1 MIDCGDAARHLA
13 LFLIGKKS
21 AEVKEMFLFH
31 MPLHIAAC
39 DPWSYG
45 TCPTPERG
53 LKGATGSPVELKN
66 KKRVIQ
72 GL

>member
-1 MIDCGDAARHLA
+1 
-13 LFLIGKKS
+13 
-21 AEVKEMFLFH
+21 

-53 LKGATGSPVELKN
+53 LRGATGSPVELKN
-66 KKRVIQ
+66 KKRLIYIGIMILQ
-72 GL
+72 TKECPFG